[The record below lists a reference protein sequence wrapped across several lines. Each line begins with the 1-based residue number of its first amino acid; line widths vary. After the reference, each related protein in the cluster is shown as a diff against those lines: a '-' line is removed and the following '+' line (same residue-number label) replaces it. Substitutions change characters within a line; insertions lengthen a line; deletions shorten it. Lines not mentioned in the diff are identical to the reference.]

1 MTEQQQSE
9 ETTEETSTEETTTE
23 AGDQQQPTLP
33 PTDSTLLNVVL
44 RGIEALI
51 GVQKS
56 VANIETALSDVTMMT
71 VQGPQGEAGPAGP
84 QGQPGAQGPKGDK
97 GDVGDTGPAGPRGE
111 RGMRG
116 IQGVQGEDGE
126 QGPQGD
132 RGDPGMTG
140 ERGPV
145 GPRGQKGDDGD
156 PGLPGPAGPQGLKG
170 DPGEDGQDGRDGQ
183 RGPAGPR
190 GMKGDQGQRGPQGPQ
205 GVQGV
210 RGERGPAG
218 PRGPKGDKGEP
229 DHTHP
234 DESCFFPGT
243 LSCMADGTNKAVE
256 DIEIGDKLYSP
267 DGDQEVVAL
276 DKNLFTG
283 KSKARVRI
291 RFEVGRGDYKAEI
304 PVTCTANHPFMLP
317 DGSFGAIDP
326 NVQGD
331 NRMFQ
336 PIVSND
342 GRRELWRRGNRGDVK
357 VLSVGDEVAVTGEG
371 NAVIAEIV
379 TSEFDPERD
388 AVPVNSPVT
397 GGLISLMGGILASG
411 GYDTAT
417 AKMGDPRQVVEHF
430 AVAQP
435 DRRVA

>member
-1 MTEQQQSE
+1 M
-9 ETTEETSTEETTTE
+9 
-23 AGDQQQPTLP
+23 
-33 PTDSTLLNVVL
+33 
-44 RGIEALI
+44 
-51 GVQKS
+51 K
-56 VANIETALSDVTMMT
+56 
-71 VQGPQGEAGPAGP
+71 GE
-84 QGQPGAQGPKGDK
+84 KG
-97 GDVGDTGPAGPRGE
+97 E
-111 RGMRG
+111 
-116 IQGVQGEDGE
+116 
-126 QGPQGD
+126 
-132 RGDPGMTG
+132 
-140 ERGPV
+140 
-145 GPRGQKGDDGD
+145 
-156 PGLPGPAGPQGLKG
+156 
-170 DPGEDGQDGRDGQ
+170 
-183 RGPAGPR
+183 
-190 GMKGDQGQRGPQGPQ
+190 KGDQGERGPQGPQ

-210 RGERGPAG
+210 RGERGPQG
-218 PRGPKGDKGEP
+218 PRGPKGDKGDKGDP

-234 DESCFFPGT
+234 NPSCFFPGT
-243 LSCMADGTNKAVE
+243 LIRMADGNHKAVE

-283 KSKARVRI
+283 KSKARVQI
-291 RFEVGRGDYKAEI
+291 RFEIDRGAYKAES

-317 DGSFGAIDP
+317 DGSFGAVDP

-357 VLSVGDEVAVTGEG
+357 VLSVGDEVAVTGKG
-371 NAVIAEIV
+371 KAVITEIV
-379 TSEFDPERD
+379 TYEFDPERD
-388 AVPVNSPVT
+388 AVPVTSPVT

-430 AVAQP
+430 AVVQP